1 MEFVFFSPKAWD
13 ILFQVILCTAVAC
26 AVFSVAVSNRFLLTW
41 KNTTTFGKL
50 VLHRNCA
57 GFLVS
62 SNSLLIVLA
71 FPWE

>member
-1 MEFVFFSPKAWD
+1 MEFDSFSSEVGGM
-13 ILFQVILCTAVAC
+13 LFQVIPGTAVAC
-26 AVFSVAVSNRFLLTW
+26 AVLSIAVSGRFLLTW

-62 SNSLLIVLA
+62 LLIVLA
-71 FPWE
+71 FPWK

>member
-1 MEFVFFSPKAWD
+1 MECDFFSSKVWD
-13 ILFQVILCTAVAC
+13 ILSQVIPCTSVAC
-26 AVFSVAVSNRFLLTW
+26 AVLSIAVSSRLLLTW
-41 KNTTTFGKL
+41 KNATTFGKL

-71 FPWE
+71 FPWK